1 MFISMKMNQMKKNH
15 LKNQALKE
23 RQQAIS
29 QAHVHD
35 LSFKRFFDNV
45 ENISAFLNL
54 AFSQAFLNLF
64 NLDSLKIEKNVLI
77 AGIEM
82 QIDLLISLTLKNSQK
97 TVKFIF
103 LLEHKSWPD
112 HNVLK
117 QLLKYQATVYEKY
130 GYPVIPIVFYHG
142 MKKWTVPISFHD
154 HLESQGYFPDHSRSL
169 IAPYL
174 MNFSYVPF
182 DLSVYDIES
191 KAKGSIISPILHL
204 FQGIWSL
211 DSRKSTKEQHD
222 FFIKF
227 FSFVKKVSKSTDKKY
242 IIELIT
248 KAMTYFYQ
256 YNNQLNKEV
265 VQSASKEVTQQLG
278 GEDLMEAF
286 DFTIEGTMKKGIQI
300 GQEKGIQ
307 IGREKGRQEGRQE
320 GEQSIILKMLKNNM
334 DISTIAKITEST
346 ENKIREIQKKL
357 NNLS

>member
-1 MFISMKMNQMKKNH
+1 MSRRGH
-15 LKNQALKE
+15 
-23 RQQAIS
+23 RQKVTRGQFT
-29 QAHVHD
+29 
-35 LSFKRFFDNV
+35 LS
-45 ENISAFLNL
+45 E
-54 AFSQAFLNLF
+54 
-64 NLDSLKIEKNVLI
+64 
-77 AGIEM
+77 
-82 QIDLLISLTLKNSQK
+82 T
-97 TVKFIF
+97 
-103 LLEHKSWPD
+103 
-112 HNVLK
+112 
-117 QLLKYQATVYEKY
+117 
-130 GYPVIPIVFYHG
+130 
-142 MKKWTVPISFHD
+142 
-154 HLESQGYFPDHSRSL
+154 
-169 IAPYL
+169 APYL

-191 KAKGSIISPILHL
+191 KAKGSMISPILHL

-227 FSFVKKVSKSTDKKY
+227 FSFVKKVSQSTDKEY

-278 GEDLMEAF
+278 GEDIMEAF

-300 GQEKGIQ
+300 GREEGIQ
-307 IGREKGRQEGRQE
+307 IGQEKGREEGRQEGRQE
-320 GEQSIILKMLKNNM
+320 GKQEGREEGKQDIILKMLKNNM

-357 NNLS
+357 NNLG